1 MLDFNVTAD
10 EIVEKASELAIL
22 PIGSTEQH
30 GPHLPMC
37 TDYVVATEISKRIAE
52 KTGAYL
58 LPTLPISTCYEHKG
72 KKGSVWMKPD
82 TFYHVIQDIVLCL
95 KDQGFK
101 KVAVVLGHGGIFV
114 ATPAIRELN
123 AMYDDLKVA
132 KIDFLQFFGTEEMKK
147 ILESP
152 NNLHACEYE
161 TSLML
166 YFREELVKKEKIK
179 EADFVPEYPRDF
191 LNYVSL
197 VKLSKTG
204 VWGEPSLGTKEKG
217 ERITN
222 VLVEESIKYMNN
234 VFDTMEYNAW

>member
-1 MLDFNVTAD
+1 MLDFNKTAD
-10 EIVEKASELAIL
+10 DIVNEASELAIL

-37 TDYVVATEISKRIAE
+37 TDYIVATEISKRIAE

-82 TFYHVIQDIVLCL
+82 TFYHVIQDIVRCL

-123 AMYDDLKVA
+123 AMYYDLKVA
-132 KIDFLQFFGTEEMKK
+132 KIDFLQFFGTKEMSE
-147 ILESP
+147 ILESKD
-152 NNLHACEYE
+152 NLHACEYE

-166 YFREELVKKEKIK
+166 YLREELVKKEKIQ
-179 EADFVPEYPRDF
+179 EADFVPDYPRDF

-204 VWGEPSLGTKEKG
+204 VWGKASLGTKEKG
-217 ERITN
+217 EKIVG
-222 VLVEESIKYMNN
+222 VLVDESIKYMNK
-234 VFDTMEYNAW
+234 VFDTMEYSAW

>member
-10 EIVEKASELAIL
+10 EIVEKAGELAIL

-82 TFYHVIQDIVLCL
+82 TFYSVIQDIVLCL
-95 KDQGFK
+95 KGQGFK
-101 KVAVVLGHGGIFV
+101 KVAVVLGHGGIFI

-123 AMYDDLKVA
+123 AMFDDLKVA
-132 KIDFLQFFGTEEMKK
+132 KIDFLNFFGTKDMLE

-166 YFREELVKKEKIK
+166 YFKEELVKKDKIK
-179 EADFVPEYPRDF
+179 DADCVPQYPRDF

-197 VKLSKTG
+197 IKLSKNG

-217 ERITN
+217 EKIAR
-222 VLVEESIKYMNN
+222 VLVDESIKYMNR
-234 VFDTMEYNAW
+234 VFDTMEYDAW

>member
-1 MLDFNVTAD
+1 MLDFTRTAD
-10 EIVEKASELAIL
+10 DIVNESGDLAIL

-72 KKGSVWMKPD
+72 KKGSVWMRPN
-82 TFYHVIQDIVLCL
+82 TFYSVIQDIVLCL
-95 KDQGFK
+95 KEQGFK
-101 KVAVVLGHGGIFV
+101 RVAVVLGHGGIFV

-132 KIDFLQFFGTEEMKK
+132 KIDFLQFFGTKEMLET
-147 ILESP
+147 LESK

-166 YFREELVKKEKIK
+166 YLAEETVKKDKIK
-179 EADFVPEYPRDF
+179 EADFVPAYPRDF
-191 LNYVSL
+191 LNYASL

-204 VWGEPSLGTKEKG
+204 VWGEPSLGSKEKG
-217 ERITN
+217 EKI
-222 VLVEESIKYMNN
+222 VKILVEESIKYMNCA
-234 VFDTMEYNAW
+234 FDTMEYKAW

>member
-132 KIDFLQFFGTEEMKK
+132 KIDFLQFFGTKEMLE

-166 YFREELVKKEKIK
+166 YFKEELVKKDKIK
-179 EADFVPEYPRDF
+179 DADFVPDYPRDF
-191 LNYVSL
+191 LNYMSL

-217 ERITN
+217 EKITA
-222 VLVEESIKYMNN
+222 VLVDESIKYMNK
-234 VFDTMEYNAW
+234 VFDTMEYTAW

>member
-1 MLDFNVTAD
+1 MLDFNKTAD
-10 EIVEKASELAIL
+10 DIVMEASELAIL

-132 KIDFLQFFGTEEMKK
+132 KIDFLQFFGTKEMGE
-147 ILESP
+147 ILESKD
-152 NNLHACEYE
+152 NLHACEYE

-166 YFREELVKKEKIK
+166 YLSEELVKKEKIQ
-179 EADFVPEYPRDF
+179 EADFVPDYPRDF

-204 VWGEPSLGTKEKG
+204 VWGKASLGTKEKG
-217 ERITN
+217 EKIVG
-222 VLVEESIKYMNN
+222 VLVDESIKYMNK
-234 VFDTMEYNAW
+234 VFDTMEYSAW

>member
-10 EIVEKASELAIL
+10 EIVESASELAIL

-132 KIDFLQFFGTEEMKK
+132 KIDFLQFFGTKEMAE

-166 YFREELVKKEKIK
+166 YFKEELVKKDKIK
-179 EADFVPEYPRDF
+179 NADFVPDYPRDF

-204 VWGEPSLGTKEKG
+204 VWGEPSLGTREKG
-217 ERITN
+217 EKITA
-222 VLVEESIKYMNN
+222 VLVEQSIKYMNK
-234 VFDTMEYNAW
+234 VFETMEYTAW

>member
-1 MLDFNVTAD
+1 MLDFTKTAD
-10 EIVEKASELAIL
+10 DIVELSTDLAIL

-72 KKGSVWMKPD
+72 KKGSVWMRPT
-82 TFYHVIQDIVLCL
+82 TFYNVIQDIVLCL
-95 KDQGFK
+95 KGQGFK
-101 KVAVVLGHGGIFV
+101 RVAVVLGHGGIFV

-123 AMYDDLKVA
+123 AMYDDIKVA
-132 KIDFLQFFGTEEMKK
+132 KIDFLQFFGTKEMLET
-147 ILESP
+147 LESP

-166 YFREELVKKEKIK
+166 YFNEELVKKDKIK
-179 EADFVPEYPRDF
+179 EADFVPQVPRDF
-191 LNYVSL
+191 LNYMSL
-197 VKLSKTG
+197 VKLSDTG

-217 ERITN
+217 EKVANI
-222 VLVEESIKYMNN
+222 LVEESIKYMNKI
-234 VFDTMEYNAW
+234 FDTMDDKAW

>member
-1 MLDFNVTAD
+1 MLDFNVTAN
-10 EIVEKASELAIL
+10 EIVENAGELAIL

-95 KDQGFK
+95 KGQGFK

-132 KIDFLQFFGTEEMKK
+132 KIDFLQFFGCKDMLE

-166 YFREELVKKEKIK
+166 YFKEELVKKEKIAD
-179 EADFVPEYPRDF
+179 ADFVPDYPRDF

-197 VKLSKTG
+197 VKLSKNG

-217 ERITN
+217 EKITGI
-222 VLVEESIKYMNN
+222 LVEESIKYMNK

>member
-1 MLDFNVTAD
+1 MLDFNKTAD
-10 EIVEKASELAIL
+10 EIVEGAGELAIL

-37 TDYVVATEISKRIAE
+37 TDYVVATEISKRIAD
-52 KTGAYL
+52 KTGGYL

-95 KDQGFK
+95 KGQGFK

-132 KIDFLQFFGTEEMKK
+132 KIDFLQFFGTKEMSE
-147 ILESP
+147 ILESKD
-152 NNLHACEYE
+152 NLHACEYE

-166 YFREELVKKEKIK
+166 YLKEELVKKDKIK
-179 EADFVPEYPRDF
+179 DADFVPDYPRDF

-204 VWGEPSLGTKEKG
+204 VWGEASLGTKEKG
-217 ERITN
+217 EKI
-222 VLVEESIKYMNN
+222 VDILVKESINYMNR
-234 VFDTMEYNAW
+234 VFDTMEYSAW

>member
-1 MLDFNVTAD
+1 MLDFNKTAD
-10 EIVEKASELAIL
+10 EIVEESSDLAIL

-82 TFYHVIQDIVLCL
+82 TFYKVIQDIVLCL
-95 KDQGFK
+95 KGQGFK
-101 KVAVVLGHGGIFV
+101 RVAIVLGHGGIFV

-132 KIDFLQFFGTEEMKK
+132 KIDFLNFFGTKEMKET
-147 ILESP
+147 LESP

-166 YFREELVKKEKIK
+166 YLNEELVKKDKIK
-179 EADFVPEYPRDF
+179 DADFVPQYPRDF

-204 VWGEPSLGTKEKG
+204 VWGEPSLGTREKG
-217 ERITN
+217 EKI
-222 VLVEESIKYMNN
+222 VKILVEESIKYMNR
-234 VFDTMEYNAW
+234 VFDTMDDKAW

>member
-1 MLDFNVTAD
+1 MLDFTKTID
-10 EIVEKASELAIL
+10 EIVAESSDLAIL

-37 TDYVVATEISKRIAE
+37 TDYVVATEISKLIAE

-72 KKGSVWMKPD
+72 KKGSVWMRPN
-82 TFYHVIQDIVLCL
+82 TFYNVLQDIVLCL

-101 KVAVVLGHGGIFV
+101 RVAVVLGHGGIFV

-132 KIDFLQFFGTEEMKK
+132 KIDFLNFFGTKEMMET
-147 ILESP
+147 LESP

-166 YFREELVKKEKIK
+166 YLREELVKKDKIK
-179 EADFVPEYPRDF
+179 DADFVPQYPRDF

-197 VKLSKTG
+197 VKLSDTG

-217 ERITN
+217 EKVVKI
-222 VLVEESIKYMNN
+222 LVEESIKYMNR
-234 VFDTMEYNAW
+234 VFDTMDDKAW

>member
-1 MLDFNVTAD
+1 MIDFNRTAD
-10 EIVEKASELAIL
+10 DIVNESNELAIL

-30 GPHLPMC
+30 GPHLPVC

-72 KKGSVWMKPD
+72 KKGSIWMKPD

-95 KDQGFK
+95 RDQGFK

-132 KIDFLQFFGTEEMKK
+132 KIDFLQFLATKEMNE
-147 ILESP
+147 ILECKD
-152 NNLHACEYE
+152 NIHACEYE

-166 YFREELVKKEKIK
+166 YLKEETVKKDKIK
-179 EADFVPEYPRDF
+179 DADFIPDCPRDF

-197 VKLSKTG
+197 IKLSDTG
-204 VWGEPSLGTKEKG
+204 VWGKASLGTKEKG
-217 ERITN
+217 EKITKI
-222 VLVEESIKYMNN
+222 LVDKSVEYMKS
-234 VFDTMEYNAW
+234 VFDNMEYNAW

>member
-1 MLDFNVTAD
+1 MIDYNRTAD
-10 EIVEKASELAIL
+10 EIVKESSDLAIL

-30 GPHLPMC
+30 GPHLPVC
-37 TDYVVATEISKRIAE
+37 TDFVIATEIAKRIAE

-95 KDQGFK
+95 KEQGFK
-101 KVAVVLGHGGIFV
+101 RVAVLLAHGGIFV
-114 ATPAIRELN
+114 ANPAIRELN

-132 KIDFLQFFGTEEMKK
+132 KIDFLQFFGTKEMTE
-147 ILESP
+147 ILECKD
-152 NNLHACEYE
+152 NLHACEYE

-166 YFREELVKKEKIK
+166 YLREETVKKDKIK
-179 EADFVPEYPRDF
+179 DADFIPDYPRDF

-204 VWGEPSLGTKEKG
+204 VWGKASLGTKEKG
-217 ERITN
+217 EKITN
-222 VLVEESIKYMNN
+222 ILVDKSVEYMNM
-234 VFDTMEYNAW
+234 VFDNMQSSAW